1 MNTGLT
7 AYAMSEPTTEMPIM
21 MTAIVG
27 TMPPI
32 KSISQFDKKATG
44 MVNPSPDGIGTM
56 KNRIPINDGMMN
68 FM

>member
-1 MNTGLT
+1 MNAGLT

-44 MVNPSPDGIGTM
+44 LG
-56 KNRIPINDGMMN
+56 R
-68 FM
+68 